1 MAAVSGSTTSGSLTG
16 ALRSTTGGT
25 IEQSDGTA
33 WIDMY
38 RVRMLAIA
46 LWLACHDRAPMRA
59 SARSFLSTSCTS
71 LLVAKLLQQSRN
83 SGSPRASVGGTRRL
97 LASGLKSWRSAD

>member
-1 MAAVSGSTTSGSLTG
+1 MAAFSGSTTSGSLTG

-46 LWLACHDRAPMRA
+46 LWLACHDRGPYE
-59 SARSFLSTSCTS
+59 
-71 LLVAKLLQQSRN
+71 
-83 SGSPRASVGGTRRL
+83 SVGSKFFEHFVYIAPRGE
-97 LASGLKSWRSAD
+97 ASPAEPE